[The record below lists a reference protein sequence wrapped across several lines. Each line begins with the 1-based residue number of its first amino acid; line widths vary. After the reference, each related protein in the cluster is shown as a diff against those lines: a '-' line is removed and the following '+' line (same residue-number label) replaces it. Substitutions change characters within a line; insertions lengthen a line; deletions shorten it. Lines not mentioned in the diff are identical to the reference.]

1 MDISGILSFKPNRG
15 LAPARNKCH
24 SGVARPPAH
33 TASPGGLDSAK
44 AASLLWKLVPLM
56 HPDVAQ
62 CIANSFCVTVKDTDI
77 KGRFNNLAKALE
89 RSEQLVDRA
98 VLAYEQT
105 LQENQGPMRKLVSLR
120 AHELATAE
128 RKVQISA
135 NMQSAMQTSKFSAC
149 FRPAMNNRAL
159 HEQQIRSVQKT
170 RVASVSNVSA

>member
-1 MDISGILSFKPNRG
+1 MSLGRG
-15 LAPARNKCH
+15 T
-24 SGVARPPAH
+24 PPAH

-62 CIANSFCVTVKDTDI
+62 CIANSFCATVTDTDM
-77 KGRFNNLAKALE
+77 KRRFNNLANALG

-105 LQENQGPMRKLVSLR
+105 LQENQGPMRKLVCLR

-128 RKVQISA
+128 RKLQISA
-135 NMQSAMQTSKFSAC
+135 NMQSALQTSKFSVC
-149 FRPAMNNRAL
+149 FRPVMNNREL
-159 HEQQIRSVQKT
+159 HQQQIRKVQKT
-170 RVASVSNVSA
+170 RVGSVSNVSE